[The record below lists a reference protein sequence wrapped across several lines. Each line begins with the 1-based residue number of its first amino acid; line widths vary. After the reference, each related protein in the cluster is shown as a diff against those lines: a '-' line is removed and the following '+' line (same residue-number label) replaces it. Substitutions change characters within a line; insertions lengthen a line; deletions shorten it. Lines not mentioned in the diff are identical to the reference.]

1 VIILDFNGTLY
12 VWSPIKS
19 AELLPENAPTS
30 ANEFNGKAGI
40 VNSFN
45 F

>member
-1 VIILDFNGTLY
+1 VIILDFSGTLY
-12 VWSPIKS
+12 VWSQTKS
-19 AELLPENAPTS
+19 AELLPENAPIS
-30 ANEFNGKAGI
+30 ANEVNGEAEI